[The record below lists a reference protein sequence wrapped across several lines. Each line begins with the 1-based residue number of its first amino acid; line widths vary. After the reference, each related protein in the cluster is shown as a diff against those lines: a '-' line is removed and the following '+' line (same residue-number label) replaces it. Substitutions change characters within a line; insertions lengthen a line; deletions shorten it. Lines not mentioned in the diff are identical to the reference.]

1 MNEYENEGKQRF
13 AVKYYDYTESEEKMR
28 FFNAKNKEEVKNHII
43 KKYGKNVEIMQIT
56 EMPYRKGDKMTIIV
70 GNSKIL
76 ADEIIIDDYL
86 YLFINNILIARV
98 ERNNEKMIFREDD
111 DLVVE
116 DIEGDE
122 K

>member
-1 MNEYENEGKQRF
+1 MSEYENEGKQRF